1 METKLSLYEI
11 TNEQRELIS
20 QIEAL
25 DGELSPEMEEAL
37 AINQS
42 QLAQK
47 SIAYLEV
54 IRTKEAFN
62 GLIDNE
68 IKRLQGLKKRNN
80 NVVDRLNDNLLMA
93 VKTFGEFEVGTNK
106 FGTRKSTSVEIEDED
121 ALPKEYISTV
131 ITTKPDKAKI
141 GEDLKAGLEVK
152 GAKLSFN
159 QNLKIN

>member
-1 METKLSLYEI
+1 MENKLSLYEI
-11 TNEQRELIS
+11 TEEQRELIN
-20 QIEAL
+20 QIESL

-47 SIAYLEV
+47 SVAYLEV
-54 IRTKEAFN
+54 IRAKEAFN

-68 IKRLQGLKKRNN
+68 IKRLQALKKRNN

-131 ITTKPDKAKI
+131 VTTKPDKRKI
-141 GEDLKAGLEVK
+141 GADLKAGLEVK
-152 GAKLSFN
+152 GAKLSEN